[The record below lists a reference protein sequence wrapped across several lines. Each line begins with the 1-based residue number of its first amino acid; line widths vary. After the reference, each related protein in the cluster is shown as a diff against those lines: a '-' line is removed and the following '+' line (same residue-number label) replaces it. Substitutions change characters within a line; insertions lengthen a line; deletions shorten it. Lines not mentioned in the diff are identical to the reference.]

1 MIDND
6 TILRV
11 RASLQDDL
19 GFVGLFEGLEISMC
33 CDIAQRNDPADRRLG
48 YAIERVRDWMSRKN
62 IH

>member
-19 GFVGLFEGLEISMC
+19 GFGLFEGLEVAIC

-48 YAIERVRDWMSRKN
+48 YAVEMVRDWMSRKN
-62 IH
+62 IQ